1 MIAVSFVF
9 SHIKK
14 LKMYDIKFG
23 KCMERTTEEQFYRE
37 QIYFNDRD
45 VFDCLRILI
54 RSLEG

>member
-1 MIAVSFVF
+1 
-9 SHIKK
+9 
-14 LKMYDIKFG
+14 MYDIKFG
-23 KCMERTTEEQFYRE
+23 KCMEKTTEEQFYRE